1 MKVHQENMDTYS
13 KLSIQ
18 RDCHPQKNIFKS
30 LIMKEMECKPVNRI
44 TKIALV
50 ASRKN
55 I

>member
-1 MKVHQENMDTYS
+1 
-13 KLSIQ
+13 
-18 RDCHPQKNIFKS
+18 
-30 LIMKEMECKPVNRI
+30 MKEMECKPVNRI